1 MFDEDNNPTSDSHL
15 VPRTAGGE
23 LVGLFLFGLSN
34 SDAIGPWLFP
44 TPAQTCQM
52 LLFSCI
58 TSPKKM
64 ETWRSWEKNH
74 LYHPGNTVLISNLFY
89 LLGFTMLLIKP
100 SVSLSQVKF
109 LQISPEARIT
119 WPASWGCHTSPAGET
134 AACGLLELGC
144 RRHAE
149 PQSFMPRARSVPFSH
164 YSSQF

>member
-109 LQISPEARIT
+109 LQILPEARIT

-134 AACGLLELGC
+134 AACGLLELGR